1 MKYFEW
7 PTMFVM
13 AAASLF
19 FATFSSIAQAQDTV
33 HDLQKEWAI
42 ANYQL
47 EGDAQLD
54 AFEALKEDAL
64 RFTTEHPEDAD
75 GWVWSGIIKSTYAG
89 AKGGLGALKLAKS
102 ARKDLEKAI
111 EIDGTAMNGSAYST
125 LGTLYF
131 SVPGWPL
138 GFGSDKKAGQM
149 LRKGLELNPDGI
161 DSNYFFAQF
170 MRDQNNLAE
179 ARTYY
184 LKARTA
190 APRPDR
196 PLADQGRQLDIDTA
210 LATLDAE

>member
-138 GFGSDKKAGQM
+138 GFGSDKKAEQM

-196 PLADQGRQLDIDTA
+196 PLADQGRQQDIDSA

>member
-138 GFGSDKKAGQM
+138 GFGSDKKAEQM

-196 PLADQGRQLDIDTA
+196 PLADQGRQQDIDTA

>member
-138 GFGSDKKAGQM
+138 GFGSDKKAEQM

>member
-138 GFGSDKKAGQM
+138 GFGSDKKAEQM

-170 MRDQNNLAE
+170 MRDQNNQAE

>member
-138 GFGSDKKAGQM
+138 GFGSDKKAEQM

-170 MRDQNNLAE
+170 MRDQNNQAE

-196 PLADQGRQLDIDTA
+196 PLADQGRQQDIDSA
-210 LATLDAE
+210 LATLDVE

>member
-1 MKYFEW
+1 MKNFEW
-7 PTMFVM
+7 PTMLMM
-13 AAASLF
+13 AAASFF
-19 FATFSSIAQAQDTV
+19 FATFSSIAGAQNTV

-47 EGDAQLD
+47 DDDAQLN
-54 AFEALKEDAL
+54 AFEVLKEDAL
-64 RFTTEHPEDAD
+64 QFTTQHPEDAD

-89 AKGGLGALKLAKS
+89 AKGGLGALRLAKS

-125 LGTLYF
+125 MGTLYF

-138 GFGSDKKAGQM
+138 GFGSDKKAEQM
-149 LRKGLELNPDGI
+149 LRKGLELHPDGI

-170 MRDQNNLAE
+170 MRDQDDLDE

-196 PLADQGRQLDIDTA
+196 PLADQGRQQDIDIA
-210 LATLDAE
+210 LAALDTE

>member
-47 EGDAQLD
+47 DGDVQLD

-138 GFGSDKKAGQM
+138 GFGSDKKAEQM

-196 PLADQGRQLDIDTA
+196 PLADQGRQQDIDSA